1 MVKLTIDNIPVEVS
15 ENTTI
20 LEAAKVAGI
29 NMPTLC
35 YLKDI
40 NEIAACRVCIVE
52 IEGMDRLISSCNNSV
67 REGMKVYTNSPKVRE
82 ARRVNVELILS
93 QHNTNCAY
101 CSRSGNCA
109 LQKVANDLGIYE
121 TAYEKIIPKKNWS
134 PRAILK
140 RDASKCIKCMRCIQ
154 ICDKVQSL
162 HIWDIDG
169 TGSRTTVDVAQNRR
183 IMDSDCSICGQCIT
197 HCPVGALY
205 CRDDTDKFFE
215 ALADKDKVV
224 VAQIAP
230 AVRASWG
237 EELGLER
244 EKATV
249 GTITAALKR
258 MGVNYVFDT
267 DFSADLTIM
276 EEGSE
281 LIKRI
286 AQGENKYPLFTSCCP
301 AWVRFMKSQYP
312 DMVDCLSTAKSPQQM
327 FGAILKTY
335 YAKIIGIPAE
345 KLFFVSIMPCVA
357 KKKEASLPT
366 MDDAKTGR
374 DVDLILTTR
383 ELVKII
389 RAEHINVE
397 SLSDMPFDY
406 PIETSSGAGV
416 IFGTTGGVMEA
427 ALRTAYFIIEGHNP
441 EPDMFKDV
449 RIESG
454 IKKAVFK
461 LGQKDLSIAIA
472 SGLGNARKLIKLI
485 RSGKEHFDFV
495 EIMACPGGCSGGGG
509 QPIHE
514 GSELYAVR
522 GNELYTLDK
531 NSQIRYSH
539 ENPAIANLYKNYLET
554 PLSEIAEEL
563 LHTNHHGWSMP
574 SESEHT
580 EI

>member
-1 MVKLTIDNIPVEVS
+1 MVKLTIDSIPVEVS

-20 LEAAKVAGI
+20 LEAAKTAGI
-29 NMPTLC
+29 NIPTLC
-35 YLKDI
+35 YLKGV

-121 TAYEKIIPKKNWS
+121 TAYEKIVPKKNWS

-162 HIWDIDG
+162 NIWDVDG
-169 TGSRTTVDVAQNRR
+169 TGSRTTVDVAKNRR

-205 CRDDTDKFFE
+205 CRDDTDKFFD

-224 VAQIAP
+224 AAQIAP

-237 EELGLER
+237 EELGIER
-244 EKATV
+244 DKATV
-249 GTITAALKR
+249 GKITAALKR
-258 MGVNYVFDT
+258 MGVKYVFDT

-281 LIKRI
+281 LIKRLSEG
-286 AQGENKYPLFTSCCP
+286 QNKYPLFTSCCP

-335 YAKIIGIPAE
+335 YAKIMGIPAE

-366 MDDAKTGR
+366 MDDAGTGH
-374 DVDLILTTR
+374 DVDLVLTTR

-397 SLSDMPFDY
+397 SLNDVPFDQ
-406 PIETSSGAGV
+406 PIEISSGAGV

-427 ALRTAYFIIEGHNP
+427 ALRTAYFIAEGHNP

-461 LGQKDLSIAIA
+461 LGQKDLNIAVA
-472 SGLGNARKLIKLI
+472 SGLGNARKIIKSI

-522 GNELYTLDK
+522 GSELYTLDK
-531 NSQIRYSH
+531 NSKIRCSH
-539 ENPAIANLYKNYLET
+539 ENPVIVNLYKNYLQT
-554 PLSEIAEEL
+554 PLSEKAEKL
-563 LHTNHHGWSMP
+563 LHTDHHGWSMP
-574 SESEHT
+574 SESEHNV
-580 EI
+580 I